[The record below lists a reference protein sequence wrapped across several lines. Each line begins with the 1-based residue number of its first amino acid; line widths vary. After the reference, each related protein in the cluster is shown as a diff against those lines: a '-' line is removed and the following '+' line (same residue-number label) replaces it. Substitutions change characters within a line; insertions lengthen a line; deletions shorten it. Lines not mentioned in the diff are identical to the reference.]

1 MERVQQALTELE
13 QYHLLGPGEVVE
25 ALQCLERVA
34 RSAVDAELSW
44 PALEMLALWIMDEH
58 WLTQGLPRDYLAV
71 RRAEVLLRLSTMFE
85 LLQARRWEE
94 QISTTW

>member
-1 MERVQQALTELE
+1 MSSHDWRQAGPATARRGLWGTWSVSIDRPK
-13 QYHLLGPGEVVE
+13 LL
-25 ALQCLERVA
+25 A
-34 RSAVDAELSW
+34 R
-44 PALEMLALWIMDEH
+44 WIMDEH

-94 QISTTW
+94 QTSTTW